1 MSRLSDKYKNEVVKQ
16 LRESGRYANVM
27 MIPRL
32 TKVTVNMGIRSDVDK
47 DTFKLHTEELAQITG
62 QKPVVNKARISIANF
77 KVREG
82 MPVGLKVTL
91 RGPRMYEFLDRL
103 INVTIPRIRDFRGVS
118 AKAFDAHGNYTLGLK
133 EQVVFPELDPDK
145 IKRVQGMDITIGTT
159 AGNVDGAR
167 ELLRLMGMPFENP
180 ADRKK

>member
-1 MSRLSDKYKNEVVKQ
+1 MSRLSEKYKNVVVKQ
-16 LRESGRYANVM
+16 LRESGRYTNVM

-47 DTFKLHTEELAQITG
+47 DTFKLHTEELTTITG
-62 QKPVVNKARISIANF
+62 QKPVVTTARISIANF

-103 INVTIPRIRDFRGVS
+103 INVTLPRIRDFRGVS

-133 EQVVFPELDPDK
+133 EQVIFPELDPDK
-145 IKRVQGMDITIGTT
+145 IKRVQGMDVTIGTT
-159 AGNVDGAR
+159 ARNPDEAR
-167 ELLRLMGMPFENP
+167 ELLRLLGMPFENP

>member
-1 MSRLSDKYKNEVVKQ
+1 MSRLSERYKNVVVKQ

-47 DTFKLHTEELAQITG
+47 DTFKVHTEELATIVG
-62 QKPVVNKARISIANF
+62 QRPVVTRARVSIANF

-103 INVTIPRIRDFRGVS
+103 INVTLPRIRDFRGVS

-133 EQVVFPELDPDK
+133 EQVIFPELDPDK
-145 IKRVQGMDITIGTT
+145 IKRVQGMDVTIGTT
-159 AGNVDGAR
+159 ARNADEAR

-180 ADRKK
+180 AERKQ